1 MLLYMKF
8 IILLLSILCVVSG
21 YPRDKPRVWER
32 IPQYFVSNRVVGFLN
47 ENRITNCFEYVETE
61 TNLLLKCWRD
71 NKLTDVSIEI
81 NPSKKEQQLTFMGL
95 SVSI

>member
-1 MLLYMKF
+1 VS
-8 IILLLSILCVVSG
+8 IISIES
-21 YPRDKPRVWER
+21 KPRLWTR
-32 IPQYFVSNRVVGFLN
+32 IPQYFVDDRVSNFLN
-47 ENRITNCFEYVETE
+47 QNRITNCFEFTETP

-81 NPSKKEQQLTFMGL
+81 LNPQRENYYFPI